1 MRFLLARFG
10 AVPGA
15 DYRAV
20 FNEFAASLARV
31 LHRRG
36 APKVRA
42 IAG

>member
-10 AVPGA
+10 AMPGA

-20 FNEFAASLARV
+20 FSEFARGLSRV
-31 LHRRG
+31 MRRRG